1 MLYTYLSAYIILCNY
16 NNNIKNNDD
25 DYYCIYIYV
34 YIYICEGHM
43 NQKSESLGEKHGT
56 HTARLVGSPTFGL
69 VKPARAA
76 IKLGVFNPVEK
87 YHIHKL

>member
-1 MLYTYLSAYIILCNY
+1 M
-16 NNNIKNNDD
+16 
-25 DYYCIYIYV
+25 
-34 YIYICEGHM
+34 CEGHM